1 MENLRHRW
9 ISYNHSQ
16 LLLLCIQHCSKV
28 SLVLTDFK
36 PANREFPGGQV
47 VRYSVLAVDQV

>member
-1 MENLRHRW
+1 MENLRHHCT
-9 ISYNHSQ
+9 SYNYSQ

-47 VRYSVLAVDQV
+47 VRYLVLAVDQV